1 MSLLIKESM
10 DFVSNKWQI
19 MGGNY
24 PASFYDDELFMHFVG
39 NLDIL
44 LLESELREI
53 KRAAN
58 KELVELVLKHFNFA
72 QKANENAFVDSQ
84 EEFENRLFEIARSRT
99 AIYDYINKIYGEY
112 VYG

>member
-10 DFVSNKWQI
+10 DFVSNKWQV

-24 PASFYDDELFMHFVG
+24 PASFYDEELFMHFVG

-58 KELVELVLKHFNFA
+58 KELVELVLKHFNLVT
-72 QKANENAFVDSQ
+72 KANELAFIYTQ
-84 EEFENRLFEIARSRT
+84 KEFDVCMLEITKSRSD
-99 AIYDYINKIYGEY
+99 IYDYINRVYGEY

>member
-10 DFVSNKWQI
+10 DFVSNKWQV

-24 PASFYDDELFMHFVG
+24 PASFYDEELFLHFVG
-39 NLDIL
+39 SHDIL

-58 KELVELVLKHFNFA
+58 KELVELVLKHFNLLTKVNEYAFIYS
-72 QKANENAFVDSQ
+72 QK
-84 EEFENRLFEIARSRT
+84 EFDERSLEITKSRSD
-99 AIYDYINKIYGEY
+99 IYDYINRVYGEY